1 MTCERTILKCS
12 LSELEAR
19 QLLRNNLKDTKKFY
33 RSAGNSDSIN
43 LETFRRPYLSK
54 LERDAANELP
64 EVALKEYFKAGEF
77 IHVPMTSEE
86 KICIDQFFQFNRRC
100 GQSQGHGRGQQEI
113 TENDLMTLTEY
124 LIEYRNRN
132 NY

>member
-19 QLLRNNLKDTKKFY
+19 QLLRNNLNNTKNIFQ
-33 RSAGNSDSIN
+33 STENSNPIS
-43 LETFRRPYLSK
+43 LESFRRPYLSK

-64 EVALKEYFKAGEF
+64 EVVLKEYFKAGEF
-77 IHVPMTSEE
+77 IHVPMTSDE
-86 KICIDQFFQFNRRC
+86 KICIDQFIRFNRRY
-100 GQSQGHGRGQQEI
+100 GQVQGQQEI

-124 LIEYRNRN
+124 LNGYHHCDD
-132 NY
+132 